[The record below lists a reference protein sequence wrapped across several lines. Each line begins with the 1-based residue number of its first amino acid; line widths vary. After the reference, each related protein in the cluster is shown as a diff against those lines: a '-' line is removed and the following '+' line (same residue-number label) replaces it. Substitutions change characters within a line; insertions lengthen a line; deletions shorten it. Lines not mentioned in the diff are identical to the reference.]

1 MLLVLKKCTNLT
13 QGCFKLVL
21 EMKLQ
26 GRLAR
31 SEGGRAIGIT
41 LANNL

>member
-21 EMKLQ
+21 EMNLQ
-26 GRLAR
+26 GRLSR
-31 SEGGRAIGIT
+31 SEGERAIGTT